1 MSFDVRNIN
10 FTKFCWECKYWKLFQ
25 HFLVKKCNCYRVPP
39 EPGPGDHCHHC
50 DQNLAIK
57 MKWPSCGHRLLA
69 ATAGWKIANINIDID
84 KSPVSAASADPDHVQ
99 GSIFSGQSGPF
110 SARSRGT
117 ILEERAVTFQVSN
130 TSLQIIIMSKH
141 PAEFQSPNKSCR
153 GFCSEWSVFTIM
165 EEAPISHISCR
176 LTVG

>member
-1 MSFDVRNIN
+1 MSAISILQSFVESASIENN
-10 FTKFCWECKYWKLFQ
+10 FCI
-25 HFLVKKCNCYRVPP
+25 FLSRSVIVIVSRLP
-39 EPGPGDHCHHC
+39 PGPGDHCHHC

-84 KSPVSAASADPDHVQ
+84 KSPVSAASADPDCVQ

-153 GFCSEWSVFTIM
+153 GFCSE
-165 EEAPISHISCR
+165 
-176 LTVG
+176 